1 MICKEQ
7 SVFSCGKGDEGQLG
21 LGRKLGTQVKPA
33 ALQRFIEQGWDDT
46 VDKIICGVTQTFF
59 LMNSRKVFVCGDNK
73 NF

>member
-1 MICKEQ
+1 M
-7 SVFSCGKGDEGQLG
+7 
-21 LGRKLGTQVKPA
+21 GRKLGTQFKPA
-33 ALQRFIEQGWDDT
+33 ALQRFKEQGWDDT